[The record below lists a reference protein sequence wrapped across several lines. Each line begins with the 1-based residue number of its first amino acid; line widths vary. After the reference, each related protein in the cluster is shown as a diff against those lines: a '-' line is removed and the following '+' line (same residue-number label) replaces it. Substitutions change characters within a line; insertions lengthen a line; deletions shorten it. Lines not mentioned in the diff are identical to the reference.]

1 MDKEPDNLRRNIRF
15 LMQQNGF
22 GENAT
27 RLAEAV
33 GLNQPTLHRIMKS
46 ESSDPKISNLRK
58 IASYFGVTVGDLLD
72 ADLQCIDENDRPAPL
87 RRPTLTDMARRALRL
102 RDALHMAT
110 NSLQVI
116 DGADVK
122 QEEVARVAA
131 AIFEIA
137 NQSDSDVG
145 DLPQEAITSAVLSA
159 LSG

>member
-15 LMQQNGF
+15 LMQQNGY

-27 RLAEAV
+27 RLAEAI
-33 GLNQPTLHRIMKS
+33 GMNQPTLHRIMKS

-72 ADLQCIDENDRPAPL
+72 SDMQAIVDNGPSYAK
-87 RRPTLTDMARRALRL
+87 RPTLVDMAKRTLRL
-102 RDALHMAT
+102 RDALQMAT
-110 NSLQVI
+110 YSLQVI
-116 DGADVK
+116 DGANVK

-137 NQSDSDVG
+137 NQADTDVSA
-145 DLPQEAITSAVLSA
+145 LPQEAITSAVLSA

>member
-15 LMQQNGF
+15 LMQQNGY

-27 RLAEAV
+27 RLAEAI
-33 GLNQPTLHRIMKS
+33 GMNQPTLHRIMKS

-72 ADLQCIDENDRPAPL
+72 SDMQTLMHDEPNPAKRL
-87 RRPTLTDMARRALRL
+87 TLVDMAKRTLRL
-102 RDALHMAT
+102 RDALQMAT
-110 NSLQVI
+110 YSLEVI
-116 DGADVK
+116 DGANVK

-137 NQSDSDVG
+137 NQADTDVSS
-145 DLPQEAITSAVLSA
+145 LPQEAITSAVLSA